1 MRALIELSWAVV
13 AFDRE
18 SRHDD
23 NNKSIEEQQE
33 GSV

>member
-1 MRALIELSWAVV
+1 MRALIELLWAAV

-18 SRHDD
+18 PRHDG